1 MAESGP
7 GEAPGAGVSGRGPR
21 SGGHGQSRRWGVP
34 VVNGRRLALILALV
48 AALLVPLVVVDAPP
62 AGAVPLATQKARAK
76 AKAERIRTQLDA
88 LDATL
93 GRAVEDYNLA
103 RIKLAAAEQRVKKV
117 TRELKVARYE
127 LKVALQTLQDRVV
140 GLYKQRPVDF
150 LDVIFRSRNFDDL
163 ATDLKAVRE
172 ISMQDSDVVDKV
184 EKYESLVIEKR
195 KRLVKDRRTARLL
208 LVECDDR
215 QQGIEAQIGARKN
228 LLKGVEKEIERIE
241 KKEREAARRAA
252 AAAAAA
258 AASSGFAWRN
268 PRMIVADAGPGHPE
282 VIEIAKRYL
291 GIPYVY
297 GGADPKHRLRLL
309 RLGHVLLRA
318 DRHQPAAL
326 LGLSAE
332 HGQACRH
339 ERRSSPATWCSRA
352 TRSPTTSGMYA
363 GGGTVIDAPHTGDV
377 VKFDTAA
384 GWEYAVRL

>member
-7 GEAPGAGVSGRGPR
+7 REVRGAGVSRRSPPYRGRGPNR
-21 SGGHGQSRRWGVP
+21 QWGVP
-34 VVNGRRLALILALV
+34 VVNGRRLALVLALV
-48 AALLVPLVVVDAPP
+48 AALLVPIVVVGVQP
-62 AGAVPLATQKARAK
+62 AGAVPLATKKARAK
-76 AKAERIRTQLDA
+76 AQAEKIRTQLAA

-103 RIKLAAAEQRVKKV
+103 RIKLAAAEERVSRV

-127 LKVALQTLQDRVV
+127 LKAAIQTLQDRVV

-195 KRLVKDRRTARLL
+195 KRLVTDRRTARVLL
-208 LVECDDR
+208 AECDER
-215 QQGIEAQIGARKN
+215 QQGIEAQIGARKD
-228 LLKGVEKEIERIE
+228 LLRGVEKEIARIE
-241 KKEREAARRAA
+241 KQEREAARRAA

-258 AASSGFAWRN
+258 AASSGYAWRN

-297 GGADPKHRLRLL
+297 AAADPNVGFDCSGLVMYCYAQIGISLPHYSGYQQNMGKPVAMTALIPGDLVFK
-309 RLGHVLLRA
+309 GYPVSYHV
-318 DRHQPAAL
+318 
-326 LGLSAE
+326 GL
-332 HGQACRH
+332 
-339 ERRSSPATWCSRA
+339 
-352 TRSPTTSGMYA
+352 YA
-363 GGGTVIDAPHTGDV
+363 GGGTVIEAPHTGDV
-377 VKFDTAA
+377 VKFNTVV